1 MSVFEP
7 IGLGRSA
14 DDGMGDTARVA
25 GEKLN
30 RMLASL
36 YARIADLEDRL
47 ALIEHPPAP
56 LADFTNPTNSALLGA
71 VIF

>member
-14 DDGMGDTARVA
+14 DDGMGDTARAA

-30 RMLASL
+30 RMLEYLFAQNAEL
-36 YARIADLEDRL
+36 QARLE
-47 ALIEHPPAP
+47 LIEHPPAP
-56 LADFTNPTNSALLGA
+56 VADFTDPSNSALLGA

>member
-14 DDGMGDTARVA
+14 DDGMGDTAREA

-30 RMLASL
+30 RMLAYL
-36 YARIADLEDRL
+36 FAQNVELQARL

-56 LADFTNPTNSALLGA
+56 LADFTDPSNSALIGA
-71 VIF
+71 AIF